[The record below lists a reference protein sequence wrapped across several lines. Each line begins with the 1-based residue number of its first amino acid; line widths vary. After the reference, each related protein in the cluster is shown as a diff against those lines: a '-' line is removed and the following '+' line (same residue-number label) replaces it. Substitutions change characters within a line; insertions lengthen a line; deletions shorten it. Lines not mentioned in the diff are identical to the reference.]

1 MPQPIINSIFA
12 LIISENEFIREVFN
26 LNIEQLK
33 YFLAISEHKT
43 FLEAADEMNISQSSL
58 SKQLSKL
65 ENELGVELIDRSK
78 RSASITKAGKVFLN
92 DAEKILNQYQI
103 MLNHMQDFKNNRE
116 VFRVGSLAF
125 LGQYGL
131 NFKLADFNAAHREY
145 NVVVED
151 VEEDILIE
159 GFRNGT
165 YDMII
170 GRTLPPEIPCGCAE
184 KIVDDELVAV
194 MRKSHPLASKK
205 FVELSEVV
213 SMPLFLTKTYTSI
226 YKICTQLFDENNLVP
241 AKVFTSRSETI
252 ISMISTQNA
261 VGLLPRRGL
270 DIFQHSDIT
279 VVPVIPSAKIPV
291 MIYARNKNSLIVK
304 NLIAALKS

>member
-1 MPQPIINSIFA
+1 M
-12 LIISENEFIREVFN
+12 
-26 LNIEQLK
+26 NITQLK
-33 YFLAISEHKT
+33 YFIAISEDKT

-78 RSASITKAGKVFLN
+78 RSASLTNAGKIFAR
-92 DAEKILNQYQI
+92 DAKEILTQYQI
-103 MLNHMQDFKNNRE
+103 MLSHMQAFKKNHGA
-116 VFRVGSLAF
+116 FKIGSLAF

-131 NFKLADFNAAHREY
+131 NFKIANFESSHPEFNL
-145 NVVVED
+145 VVED

-159 GFRNGT
+159 GFKTGI

-170 GRTLPPEIPCGCAE
+170 GRTLPPEISYGCAV
-184 KIVDDELVAV
+184 KVVDDELVAV
-194 MRKSHPLASKK
+194 MRRSHPLATKK
-205 FVELSEVV
+205 FIELSQVV

-226 YKICTQLFDENNLVP
+226 YKICIKLFEDNHLTP
-241 AKVFTSRSETI
+241 LKVFTSRSETI

-261 VGLLPRRGL
+261 IGLLPRRGL

-279 VVPVIPSAKIPV
+279 VVPIVPSAKIPV
-291 MIYARNKNSLIVK
+291 MIYARDKTSIIVK
-304 NLIAALKS
+304 KLIEALKN